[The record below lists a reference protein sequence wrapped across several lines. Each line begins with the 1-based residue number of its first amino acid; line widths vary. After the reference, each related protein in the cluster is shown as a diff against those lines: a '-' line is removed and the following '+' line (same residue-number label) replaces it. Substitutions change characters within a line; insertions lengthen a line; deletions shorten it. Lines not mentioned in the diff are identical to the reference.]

1 MPDST
6 GTYLVRNA
14 TWYSTVDGLEKFT
27 LSSIGLTLP
36 KGAGLPGRVWSSKQ
50 LEWVKDVAHDTNFI
64 GAQVALEIGFKAGLA
79 IPILARKEVV
89 AVMVFFVFEE
99 REEDKQLINLIS
111 SVAS

>member
-1 MPDST
+1 M
-6 GTYLVRNA
+6 
-14 TWYSTVDGLEKFT
+14 GLFT
-27 LSSIGLTLP
+27 RFSRISRQRKLRLFYERMKPHAQTKIL
-36 KGAGLPGRVWSSKQ
+36 
-50 LEWVKDVAHDTNFI
+50 DV